1 MDAVWQELIKAL
13 PWGFVLIVM
22 RWLEIKDQ
30 KEQRIERAAN
40 AAQKAEDERKFAAEK
55 SESERKYDMEKNKL
69 WSESIK
75 YSIDKQSE
83 SSIAITTAI
92 KEMQKDLQEK
102 YESMGITKD
111 LLDAARRE
119 LAKQRRSDQ

>member
-1 MDAVWQELIKAL
+1 MDAVFQELIKAL

-22 RWLEIKDQ
+22 RYLEIKDN
-30 KEQRIERAAN
+30 KEQRIERSAN
-40 AAQKAEDERKFAAEK
+40 AADKAATERA
-55 SESERKYDMEKNKL
+55 YDMEKNKL
-69 WSESIK
+69 WAESIK

-83 SSIAITTAI
+83 SAIAITTAL

-119 LAKQRRSDQ
+119 LAARRKDE